1 MMKKCVYAVMSLL
14 VIALLTAF
22 FLPDHTEGKGE
33 KRFFGAMSALFK
45 REEAA
50 KETDDGFSL
59 KVYLTKDK
67 KIKTIPLEE
76 YVAGVVASEMPMTYH
91 REALNAQAVAARSY
105 AVFKSNLYSGE
116 GCASHPGADVCSS
129 SGCCQGYKPP
139 DDDEYKNAIR
149 AARETEN
156 AIALFRSHPIRAL
169 YHACSGGH
177 TENAENVYT
186 EALAYLRGVPSPGE
200 EKHSRYK
207 NTITLSITD
216 LKEAFS
222 AREDVKLLDDYP
234 ISQQIEIL
242 TRTETGRVKTIR
254 VGLAS
259 MTGAEFRR
267 LSGIGSA
274 MFDIEFNDQAS
285 SATFLTRGY
294 GHGVGMSQAGAQ
306 ALASEGW
313 DFQKII
319 RYYYSG
325 VQIGSVE
332 SILREV

>member
-45 REEAA
+45 GEEAA

-156 AIALFRSHPIRAL
+156 AIALFRNHPIRAQCHGRSNAVIISCPQGKAFGAGCFDL
-169 YHACSGGH
+169 CELCDIRGCFLDPGNIGELRQSVVYGYRNIHAR
-177 TENAENVYT
+177 A
-186 EALAYLRGVPSPGE
+186 
-200 EKHSRYK
+200 
-207 NTITLSITD
+207 
-216 LKEAFS
+216 
-222 AREDVKLLDDYP
+222 
-234 ISQQIEIL
+234 
-242 TRTETGRVKTIR
+242 
-254 VGLAS
+254 
-259 MTGAEFRR
+259 
-267 LSGIGSA
+267 
-274 MFDIEFNDQAS
+274 
-285 SATFLTRGY
+285 
-294 GHGVGMSQAGAQ
+294 
-306 ALASEGW
+306 
-313 DFQKII
+313 
-319 RYYYSG
+319 
-325 VQIGSVE
+325 
-332 SILREV
+332 